1 MSVQLESSDGEVVTV
16 PAEVAKMSVTIA
28 HMLEDVDVI
37 SDDPDDL
44 GSPIPLPNI
53 NSATLAKVL
62 EYCSWHHANP
72 NPSGDQKGADGV
84 LEWDRKFCEV
94 EQVVLYRLIL
104 AANYLDIK
112 PLLELACRTVGLM
125 IRACTTA
132 EEIRQKFGIKADLT
146 PEEEEEIK
154 KEYAFLNDL

>member
-1 MSVQLESSDGEVVTV
+1 MSVQLETSDGEVVTV

-62 EYCSWHHANP
+62 EYCTWHHANP

-104 AANYLDIK
+104 AAVLCPPFAIHEPLLTQVLMFVQNYLDIK
-112 PLLELACRTVGLM
+112 PLLELACMYAPSASFGSRSNGCC
-125 IRACTTA
+125 AHQA
-132 EEIRQKFGIKADLT
+132 EL
-146 PEEEEEIK
+146 
-154 KEYAFLNDL
+154 

>member
-1 MSVQLESSDGEVVTV
+1 MQLESSDGEVVTV

>member
-28 HMLEDVDVI
+28 HMLEDVNVI

-104 AANYLDIK
+104 AAVLSHFRHPRGPRLLMFVWQNYLDIK
-112 PLLELACRTVGLM
+112 PLLELACM
-125 IRACTTA
+125 YAPSA
-132 EEIRQKFGIKADLT
+132 SFGSRC
-146 PEEEEEIK
+146 
-154 KEYAFLNDL
+154 

>member
-1 MSVQLESSDGEVVTV
+1 MSVQLETSDGEVVTV

-28 HMLEDVDVI
+28 HMLEDVNVI

-62 EYCSWHHANP
+62 EYCTWHHANP

-104 AANYLDIK
+104 AAVLCPPFAIHTN
-112 PLLELACRTVGLM
+112 PLLTQDSCSCRTIWTSSRSLSLPVRPFRLLW
-125 IRACTTA
+125 
-132 EEIRQKFGIKADLT
+132 LT
-146 PEEEEEIK
+146 V
-154 KEYAFLNDL
+154 